1 MLLWEEMVGEAL
13 VVSPTNFQDLISSE
27 GNTIRNQ
34 ELSSIIERVRQGVS
48 EFEENIYQCDSMRA
62 TQDLR
67 HLHALLQ
74 ELGIWV
80 MFSLDEDRCL

>member
-1 MLLWEEMVGEAL
+1 MSLWEEMVGEAL
-13 VVSPTNFQDLISSE
+13 VVSSTNFQDLISSE

-48 EFEENIYQCDSMRA
+48 EFEEDISQWDMENA

-67 HLHALLQ
+67 HLQALLQ

-80 MFSLDEDRCL
+80 LFSLDVE

>member
-48 EFEENIYQCDSMRA
+48 EFEENIYQWNMENA

-80 MFSLDEDRCL
+80 MFSLDLE

>member
-48 EFEENIYQCDSMRA
+48 EFEEDISQWDMENA

-67 HLHALLQ
+67 HLQALLQ

-80 MFSLDEDRCL
+80 LFSLDVE